1 MEPRFEL
8 RCLGDPMLLSADGQP
23 VRIRVRK
30 HLALLIYLVVER
42 GTRHRRE
49 HLADLLWPNL
59 SENDGKH
66 SVATAVTMLRAALGG
81 EALDS
86 NREGIQWSFSNIG
99 LDLDRLAS
107 GDVLGDESGHGPL
120 QVAPFLEGLEIPG
133 ATEYMLWRERQRASW
148 LPKIRDALVVL
159 MDRCRRT
166 GDSRQIEL
174 MADRML
180 ALDDLSEDAIRAK
193 MEARAFAGD
202 RLSALRIFESWKE
215 RLREELGAQPGALVE
230 GMAVRLRKRG
240 WERTTDPS
248 VAAVRTE
255 QWEDRPFIGRALEYR
270 KLYEAWERTQKLEQG
285 HAMVLGESGI
295 GKSTLVERFSTA
307 AGLEGASVSRVQ
319 CYELER
325 EIPFVALGGLV
336 HGLLDRPGASAT
348 SPDALSELSRAVPEI
363 RKRYPNV
370 AAPQPTEG
378 ETARY
383 RIAEALHELVTCV
396 ADEHPL
402 ILVVDDYHLADDA
415 SLALLHILLRRLERQ
430 PVMLILAARSSD
442 LNASPSAVRLE
453 ESLARFGMVSV
464 ELPPLTVE
472 ESEQLVTAL
481 LANEPRQPIV
491 SARRALVRAGRGYP
505 MVMELLCQDW
515 LQHGEQSLALTMD
528 AMTSEPSV
536 SATPIEVIG
545 QLYSRLVAALD
556 PPTRNVLNLCSILG
570 HRLNDASM
578 YSLVDLTIGQTLSG
592 CSQLTQLKVLRDS
605 SAGLEF
611 TNELIRA
618 HAYLQIPSTMRRTLH
633 AKIADRLIQAESD
646 GEDIGGLEI
655 AWHCYRGGK
664 PDEATP
670 YLLSGARRAMDRGA
684 PLDADRALT
693 SALPHLATGDERS
706 ALILLAEAKQEVGD
720 WSQSLILLEELR
732 ELGGDSDLE
741 SSLVLRAEAELHL
754 GQETF
759 VRQPTTHQALREA
772 VVSATIEMTRARAF
786 AVLGALAYRG
796 RDRQEARTLMAL
808 EERQGPFASPVAT
821 QQRFLTLAML
831 HALVGD
837 LETGRQ
843 FAKKAVQLS
852 DLEHLRSS
860 RGVLALNG
868 LGAINSA
875 AGDFT
880 EAIRWFT
887 QAYRAAAA
895 LDNSTLKLRSAANL
909 ALSHSYICDWRKT
922 VEWGE
927 ISLSLRG
934 PTFGG
939 HPETM
944 SAYHTAFAYASIQ
957 RVSEA
962 IELLNATD
970 ARLAAEAP
978 TWLRQVVLLQRAD
991 VLWICGKR
999 KNAMA
1004 AATQAIR
1011 SFGLSPLSVSYAGL
1025 FARWV
1030 AKLAGQT
1037 VDLADAK
1044 GAVALLV
1051 GELTTFDVAD
1061 QLEILRSH
1069 QTLTI
1074 GQRPEAIDANRRSAL
1089 AIDAQIRRLAAGLPS
1104 EFNQKLERL
1113 ERR

>member
-8 RCLGDPMLLSADGQP
+8 RCLGDPVLLAADGQP

-42 GTRHRRE
+42 DTRHRRE

-66 SVATAVTMLRAALGG
+66 SVATGVTMLRAALGG

-86 NREGIQWSFSNIG
+86 NREGIRWSFSNIA

-107 GDVLGDESGHGPL
+107 GDVLGDESGRGLLH
-120 QVAPFLEGLEIPG
+120 VAPFLEGLEIPG

-148 LPKIRDALVVL
+148 LPKIRDALVLL

-166 GDSRQIEL
+166 GDSRQIEQ

-202 RLSALRIFESWKE
+202 RLSALRIFEAWKE
-215 RLREELGAQPGALVE
+215 RLLEELGAQPGALVE

-255 QWEDRPFIGRALEYR
+255 QWQDRPFIGRALEYR
-270 KLYEAWERTQKLEQG
+270 KLYEAWERTQKLEPG
-285 HAMVLGESGI
+285 HAVVLGESGI
-295 GKSTLVERFSTA
+295 GKSTLVERLSTA

-370 AAPQPTEG
+370 VAPQPTEG

-383 RIAEALHELVTCV
+383 RIAEALHELVSCV

-415 SLALLHILLRRLERQ
+415 SLALLHILLRRMERQ
-430 PVMLILAARSSD
+430 PVMVILVARSSD

-453 ESLARFGMVSV
+453 ESLVRFGMVSV
-464 ELPPLTVE
+464 ELSPLTVE

-481 LANEPRQPIV
+481 LANEPRQPVI

-515 LQHGEQSLALTMD
+515 VQHGEQSLALTMD
-528 AMTSEPSV
+528 AMTPEPST

-545 QLYSRLVAALD
+545 QLYGRLVAALD

-693 SALPHLATGDERS
+693 SALPGLESHSRVH
-706 ALILLAEAKQEVGD
+706 ALLLLAEAQQESGAARHSLATLALVERTESQVDAD
-720 WSQSLILLEELR
+720 WASALRAGAELQTGQLSYLLQPHISAKLHALTTGSAREATRVRAFTVLAALAYRRRDRGAAAQLLAAQSSHASLESMTASLEHALAVSM
-732 ELGGDSDLE
+732 LQALCGDLE
-741 SSLVLRAEAELHL
+741 SS
-754 GQETF
+754 ET
-759 VRQPTTHQALREA
+759 TIREA
-772 VVSATIEMTRARAF
+772 IAVARA
-786 AVLGALAYRG
+786 A
-796 RDRQEARTLMAL
+796 
-808 EERQGPFASPVAT
+808 
-821 QQRFLTLAML
+821 
-831 HALVGD
+831 
-837 LETGRQ
+837 
-843 FAKKAVQLS
+843 
-852 DLEHLRSS
+852 
-860 RGVLALNG
+860 N
-868 LGAINSA
+868 
-875 AGDFT
+875 
-880 EAIRWFT
+880 IRN
-887 QAYRAAAA
+887 A
-895 LDNSTLKLRSAANL
+895 
-909 ALSHSYICDWRKT
+909 
-922 VEWGE
+922 
-927 ISLSLRG
+927 
-934 PTFGG
+934 
-939 HPETM
+939 
-944 SAYHTAFAYASIQ
+944 AFATA
-957 RVSEA
+957 
-962 IELLNATD
+962 
-970 ARLAAEAP
+970 
-978 TWLRQVVLLQRAD
+978 
-991 VLWICGKR
+991 
-999 KNAMA
+999 
-1004 AATQAIR
+1004 
-1011 SFGLSPLSVSYAGL
+1011 
-1025 FARWV
+1025 
-1030 AKLAGQT
+1030 
-1037 VDLADAK
+1037 
-1044 GAVALLV
+1044 
-1051 GELTTFDVAD
+1051 
-1061 QLEILRSH
+1061 
-1069 QTLTI
+1069 
-1074 GQRPEAIDANRRSAL
+1074 
-1089 AIDAQIRRLAAGLPS
+1089 
-1104 EFNQKLERL
+1104 
-1113 ERR
+1113 